1 MVSTHTLLVQYA
13 GVILWVAAV
22 CLSVCLSS
30 SLKLQDRILQG
41 SHLSGNVFFFRKSG
55 KPRENC

>member
-55 KPRENC
+55 